1 MILLFLLGFFFGT
14 LFYWI
19 FRNSFYQELREINQ
33 LAVTAQSP
41 SWKAFLF
48 IAWEQTKT
56 YGLLWVLSSTPLKI
70 PYIVWI
76 ILYKGFT
83 NAFIFSFFIM
93 EYGWYGIRLIVCYEL
108 PHGPVFLLIYLLT
121 FAKIE
126 KENHNKRLW
135 LILVSLYVALMLA
148 CFLEIH
154 FNIPWMKA
162 LSL

>member
-1 MILLFLLGFFFGT
+1 MFQFINRSHSRIKRMILLFLLGFFFGT

-93 EYGWYGIRLIVCYEL
+93 EYGWYGIRL
-108 PHGPVFLLIYLLT
+108 
-121 FAKIE
+121 
-126 KENHNKRLW
+126 W